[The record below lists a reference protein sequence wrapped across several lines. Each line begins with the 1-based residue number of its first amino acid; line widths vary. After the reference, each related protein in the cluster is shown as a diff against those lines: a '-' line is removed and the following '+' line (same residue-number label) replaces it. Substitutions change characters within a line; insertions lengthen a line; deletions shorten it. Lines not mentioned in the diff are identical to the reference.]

1 MLSNASLRSVRY
13 IIIEYKVRVKKISK
27 NIEKKEIKIFIRVNK
42 SIYSEIKIEKID

>member
-1 MLSNASLRSVRY
+1 LRNVSY

-42 SIYSEIKIEKID
+42 NIYSEIKIEKIN

>member
-1 MLSNASLRSVRY
+1 MLSNASLRSVSY